1 MIIICISVCLLK
13 FCFEVIVIR
22 VDEVL
27 LVLFDCNVKRNI
39 FDDVICVFSEVRTIM
54 RRVSRVLFDMDG
66 LLLDTENLYTEG
78 TQQILDMFGHTY
90 DWDFKSKLMGKRTD
104 EVARMIVDN
113 YKIPLTPEEWIM
125 KSKEKYNSLFPH
137 VKSLPGVM
145 KLVHH
150 LSKNGVLIAVASS
163 SSTSAFKIKTQNHA
177 GLFSMF
183 DAIVLGDDPRVKNAK
198 PAPDIFLTAAEQL
211 RQLDSSGNCD
221 KVEDSLVVEDAPLGV
236 EAGRAAGMPV
246 LMVPHP
252 KLAEDETKAASKVV
266 KTLTSFDPR
275 DFGLPGYRYTRVDHI
290 IFDMDGLLLNT
301 QDMYSQ
307 VGQAM
312 LAKHG
317 KEPDYEFKMKVVG
330 RAAPEAAKM
339 IVEHYGLPYTPEDYL
354 AAFEAQTAELF
365 PTCDLLP
372 GVERL
377 LRHFHCHNIPMAVA
391 TSSSRKNFELKTSTK
406 HSEIFSL
413 FSHIVTGD
421 HPEVRGEAKPSPR
434 IYEIARSQFSASN
447 PTCLVFEDAPNGVSA
462 GLAAGMQVVMVPH
475 HKVPKHFLLSATQVH
490 NKSERNASTSLYC
503 LPVSYY
509 AASYYN
515 TSRQLKNRGRVT
527 FLSEM

>member
-1 MIIICISVCLLK
+1 
-13 FCFEVIVIR
+13 
-22 VDEVL
+22 
-27 LVLFDCNVKRNI
+27 
-39 FDDVICVFSEVRTIM
+39 M

-183 DAIVLGDDPRVKNAK
+183 DAFVLGDDPRVKNAK

-221 KVEDSLVVEDAPLGV
+221 EVEDSLVVEDAPLGV

-475 HKVPKHFLLSATQVH
+475 HKVPKQFLLSATQVH
-490 NKSERNASTSLYC
+490 NKSERNVTR
-503 LPVSYY
+503 P
-509 AASYYN
+509 
-515 TSRQLKNRGRVT
+515 RVIVYPYHIM
-527 FLSEM
+527 LLHIIIQVDN

>member
-1 MIIICISVCLLK
+1 
-13 FCFEVIVIR
+13 
-22 VDEVL
+22 
-27 LVLFDCNVKRNI
+27 
-39 FDDVICVFSEVRTIM
+39 M

-221 KVEDSLVVEDAPLGV
+221 EVEDSLVVEDAPLGV

-475 HKVPKHFLLSATQVH
+475 HKVPKQFLLSATQVV
-490 NKSERNASTSLYC
+490 TSMEHFSPEDFG
-503 LPVSYY
+503 LPSM
-509 AASYYN
+509 
-515 TSRQLKNRGRVT
+515 
-527 FLSEM
+527 F

>member
-1 MIIICISVCLLK
+1 
-13 FCFEVIVIR
+13 
-22 VDEVL
+22 
-27 LVLFDCNVKRNI
+27 
-39 FDDVICVFSEVRTIM
+39 M

-475 HKVPKHFLLSATQVH
+475 HKVPKQFLLSATQVH
-490 NKSERNASTSLYC
+490 NKSERN
-503 LPVSYY
+503 
-509 AASYYN
+509 
-515 TSRQLKNRGRVT
+515 VT
-527 FLSEM
+527 RPRFFIVYPYHIMLLCDWFIL

>member
-1 MIIICISVCLLK
+1 M
-13 FCFEVIVIR
+13 
-22 VDEVL
+22 DEVL

-475 HKVPKHFLLSATQVH
+475 HKVPKQFLLPATQVH
-490 NKSERNASTSLYC
+490 NKSERNVTRPRFLIVY
-503 LPVSYY
+503 SYLILCCSVIG
-509 AASYYN
+509 SYYN
-515 TSRQLKNRGRVT
+515 SSRQRIVDA
-527 FLSEM
+527 

>member
-1 MIIICISVCLLK
+1 M
-13 FCFEVIVIR
+13 
-22 VDEVL
+22 
-27 LVLFDCNVKRNI
+27 
-39 FDDVICVFSEVRTIM
+39 
-54 RRVSRVLFDMDG
+54 
-66 LLLDTENLYTEG
+66 
-78 TQQILDMFGHTY
+78 
-90 DWDFKSKLMGKRTD
+90 
-104 EVARMIVDN
+104 
-113 YKIPLTPEEWIM
+113 
-125 KSKEKYNSLFPH
+125 
-137 VKSLPGVM
+137 
-145 KLVHH
+145 
-150 LSKNGVLIAVASS
+150 
-163 SSTSAFKIKTQNHA
+163 
-177 GLFSMF
+177 
-183 DAIVLGDDPRVKNAK
+183 
-198 PAPDIFLTAAEQL
+198 
-211 RQLDSSGNCD
+211 
-221 KVEDSLVVEDAPLGV
+221 VVEDAPLGV

-275 DFGLPGYRYTRVDHI
+275 DFGLPGYRYTQVDHI

-475 HKVPKHFLLSATQVH
+475 HKVPKQFLLSATQVH
-490 NKSERNASTSLYC
+490 NTSERN
-503 LPVSYY
+503 
-509 AASYYN
+509 
-515 TSRQLKNRGRVT
+515 VT
-527 FLSEM
+527 RPRFFIVYPYHIMLLCDWFIL

>member
-163 SSTSAFKIKTQNHA
+163 SSPSAFKIKTQNHA

-475 HKVPKHFLLSATQVH
+475 HKVPKQFLLSATQVH